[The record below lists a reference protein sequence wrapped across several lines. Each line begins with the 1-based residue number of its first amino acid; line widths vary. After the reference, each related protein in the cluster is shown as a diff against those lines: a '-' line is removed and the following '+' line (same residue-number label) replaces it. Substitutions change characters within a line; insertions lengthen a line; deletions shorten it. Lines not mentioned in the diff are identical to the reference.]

1 MELKHLQT
9 FLTLSEIKNFTKTA
23 EQLHYA
29 QSNITSQIQQLEKE
43 LDVRLFERIGKSV
56 ALTSA
61 GQELVPYAKKML
73 NLSKDIEMKF
83 SNKSSGRIT
92 IGASESICIYRLP
105 AIIKTFRQLHPTIE
119 IHLKVLDT
127 PDFISL
133 LGDNSIDI
141 AFTLDIPIQNP
152 NIITTL
158 KIEEPVHMWASPSHP
173 LINKK
178 HVSIHDLQDLPLI
191 LTSRSC
197 CYRKQFERELNEA
210 SITPKILLETG
221 SLQVIKQTVL
231 SGLGACILP
240 QLAVQKELSYNELV
254 QINCPVHFNI
264 VSQLIYHKD
273 KWLSDALKDFIEIS
287 KEITKKDQ
295 Q

>member
-43 LDVRLFERIGKSV
+43 LNVRLFERIGKSV

-83 SNKSSGRIT
+83 SNKSSGRLT

-105 AIIKTFRQLHPTIE
+105 AIIKTFRQLHPSIE
-119 IHLKVLDT
+119 IYLKVLDT

-158 KIEEPVHMWASPSHP
+158 KIEEPVHMWALPSHP

-191 LTSRSC
+191 LTSKSC

-240 QLAVQKELSYNELV
+240 QLAVQKELSHNELV

-295 Q
+295 R